1 MPLPALIAAAQ
12 EIEIKGVF
20 RRFSRVRA
28 RAVD

>member
-20 RRFSRVRA
+20 WTLRA
-28 RAVD
+28 RARARHT

>member
-12 EIEIKGVF
+12 EIEIKWIF

-28 RAVD
+28 RAR